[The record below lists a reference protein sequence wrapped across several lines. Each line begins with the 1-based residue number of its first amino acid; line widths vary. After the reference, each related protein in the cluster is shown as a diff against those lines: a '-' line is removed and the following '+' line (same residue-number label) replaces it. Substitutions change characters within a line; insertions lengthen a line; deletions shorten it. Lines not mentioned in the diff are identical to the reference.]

1 MIINAFVSFCNVS
14 EFKTALTMNQL
25 LHFATFPILL
35 MASGFTAVSA
45 AIAQPPVSIYQAFDP
60 PGSGAPPE
68 THGAGSRNG
77 QSCSSQEEPVRSLMP
92 IERGVTFSDRP
103 AIAIAIPE
111 KSPIRQALLTFRD
124 DQEQIHAQITLPVTA
139 KQGIARLQLP
149 TSVPPLAVG
158 KAYRWSVVMICGET
172 VQPDDPIL
180 SGWLQRLPKKLH
192 MAKAI

>member
-1 MIINAFVSFCNVS
+1 MITNSFVSFCKVFES
-14 EFKTALTMNQL
+14 KTALTMNPL
-25 LHFATFPILL
+25 LHFATLPILL
-35 MASGFTAVSA
+35 IASGFIAISP

-68 THGAGSRNG
+68 THGAGSRDG
-77 QSCSSQEEPVRSLMP
+77 QRCPSQEEPVRSLMP

-124 DQEQIHAQITLPVTA
+124 EQEQIHAQITLPVTS

-149 TSVPPLAVG
+149 ASAPPLAVG

-192 MAKAI
+192 MARAV